1 MPNRTHGRPASRA
14 ARRAGLNNKRVHGHG
29 PTRRQGRNRRG
40 QFQALHGQWRK
51 PTYRS
56 WENMLARCLNPKH
69 VSYRY
74 YGAKGVMVCPR
85 WRRSFKDFLAD
96 MGTRKRGTSIDRIDP
111 HGDYE
116 PGNCR
121 WASPRQQQQNRRANH
136 RNGRNGHFAVRK
148 AA

>member
-1 MPNRTHGRPASRA
+1 
-14 ARRAGLNNKRVHGHG
+14 
-29 PTRRQGRNRRG
+29 
-40 QFQALHGQWRK
+40 
-51 PTYRS
+51 
-56 WENMLARCLNPKH
+56 MLARCLNPKH

-136 RNGRNGHFAVRK
+136 RNGRNGHFAGRK